1 MKRRGNQP
9 GPVGS
14 EGAMST
20 DRRAKDEKENDE
32 RASNTDGTGEVKL
45 RRRSAKA
52 APFAVYAAKVSAKMS
67 RGSSNEGN
75 RGSALEG
82 VIQNFEAEPD
92 ETEMDLWMQ
101 EFERK
106 CVRELEREMAHE
118 TQPGYSRTTTFAF
131 MDIAPFIRSA
141 MDAIV
146 RDSFTKCFESKERER
161 WDNTIYLFPVYWTGL
176 FLRYFVLFPLRLILV
191 IVGLAVTVAM
201 VSVAALVS
209 DPWKSWLQEKAV
221 TFVNSMFLCSWCAVI
236 VEKGDIPP
244 RERGQ
249 IYVAN
254 HSSVVD
260 ICFLLQRQKYSITGQ
275 KHGGIIGFFQN
286 HILNPLGCLWFN
298 RMERSDRELVSE
310 LIKKHSRDLS
320 KPPLLVF
327 PEGTCVNNEYVVM
340 FKRGAFEL
348 GTSIVP
354 VAIKYNKV
362 FVDPYWNSRASS
374 FAGHLFRLMTTW
386 AVVCEITYL
395 DPQYRRRGESSIA
408 FATRVKEMIAD
419 AAGLKPVPWDGLLK
433 YRTPRPEIKRRR
445 CQVYLNIVRQRF
457 GGDSAAA
464 PSPDSPAE
472 SPQSSPPR

>member
-1 MKRRGNQP
+1 MP
-9 GPVGS
+9 LFEIP
-14 EGAMST
+14 
-20 DRRAKDEKENDE
+20 
-32 RASNTDGTGEVKL
+32 L
-45 RRRSAKA
+45 
-52 APFAVYAAKVSAKMS
+52 P
-67 RGSSNEGN
+67 
-75 RGSALEG
+75 SALRARNG
-82 VIQNFEAEPD
+82 RGGI
-92 ETEMDLWMQ
+92 
-101 EFERK
+101 
-106 CVRELEREMAHE
+106 
-118 TQPGYSRTTTFAF
+118 
-131 MDIAPFIRSA
+131 IRSTFFL
-141 MDAIV
+141 
-146 RDSFTKCFESKERER
+146 S
-161 WDNTIYLFPVYWTGL
+161 TGL
-176 FLRYFVLFPLRLILV
+176 GSFFGTFLNQHQSVQSCNSNAPDCCRYFVLFPLRLILV

-374 FAGHLFRLMTTW
+374 FAGHLFRLMT
-386 AVVCEITYL
+386 
-395 DPQYRRRGESSIA
+395 
-408 FATRVKEMIAD
+408 
-419 AAGLKPVPWDGLLK
+419 
-433 YRTPRPEIKRRR
+433 
-445 CQVYLNIVRQRF
+445 VR
-457 GGDSAAA
+457 A
-464 PSPDSPAE
+464 
-472 SPQSSPPR
+472 